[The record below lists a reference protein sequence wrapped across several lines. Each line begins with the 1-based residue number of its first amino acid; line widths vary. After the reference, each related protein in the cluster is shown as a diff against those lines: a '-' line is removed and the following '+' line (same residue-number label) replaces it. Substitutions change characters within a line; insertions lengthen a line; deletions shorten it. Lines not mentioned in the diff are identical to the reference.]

1 MQFKCNYYTP
11 FTHLLEQICYKS
23 VIVNAIKIYLLR
35 LLYEG
40 EKMKVY
46 KMMHKGTL
54 KYCAFIDTGEKYSS
68 GRPKEKRF
76 FALKRFD
83 AVAKAEAFQ
92 LRLKTHLP
100 AKDEKPST
108 GETLGFVYSK
118 LQKHWDAKVKLR
130 ERNPKKKK
138 TITDDTRNR
147 YEEYA
152 NALFKVVDKNIQV
165 SKISKLF
172 VADLIDQ
179 LNDLKTESQA
189 YRTYSVFN
197 MIMLHAEKLDY
208 INISPTHAFKEDRPT
223 YDSDG
228 ERTIDDK
235 EMKALYKQILWS
247 YMKYKSQSALILLI
261 EANTGARW
269 GEVAA
274 LHHADFDFK
283 NNIITIKKSKS
294 CKTGKIGLTKSAN
307 LRSDKND
314 KGERY
319 LPIDP
324 RFAEIIKDYIANC
337 QVKDGYL
344 FDCSYTV
351 TQDTLIAAGKRAGS
365 DARETKT
372 FRRWISSK
380 VENDLKGKQ
389 EKDVELLLGHKNSS
403 TKNKYITYNF
413 KNANK
418 IAKLVHSSLN

>member
-1 MQFKCNYYTP
+1 
-11 FTHLLEQICYKS
+11 
-23 VIVNAIKIYLLR
+23 
-35 LLYEG
+35 
-40 EKMKVY
+40 MKVY
-46 KMMHKGTL
+46 KVKHLGKQ
-54 KYCAFIDTGEKYSS
+54 KYCAFVDTGEKYPS

-76 FALKRFD
+76 FGLKRFD
-83 AVAKAEAFQ
+83 AVAKAEAYQ
-92 LRLKTHLP
+92 LKLKTHLP
-100 AKDEKPST
+100 STTEKAPQ
-108 GETLGFVYSK
+108 GETLGYVYSK
-118 LQKHWDAKVKLR
+118 LQKNWDAKVKLR

-147 YEEYA
+147 YEDYA
-152 NALFKVVDKNIQV
+152 SALFKVVDKDIQV
-165 SKISKLF
+165 TNISKLY

-179 LNDLKTESQA
+179 LNDLKSESQA
-189 YRTYSVFN
+189 YRIYSVFN

-223 YDSDG
+223 YDSEG
-228 ERTIDDK
+228 ERSIDDK

-247 YMKYKSQSALILLI
+247 YMKYNSQSALILLI

-294 CKTGKIGLTKSAN
+294 SKTGKIGLTKSAN
-307 LRSDKND
+307 LRSDKKD

-324 RFAEIIKDYIANC
+324 RFAEIIKDYISKC
-337 QVKDGYL
+337 KVKDGYL

-380 VENDLKGKQ
+380 VENDLKDKG
-389 EKDVELLLGHKNSS
+389 EKDVELLLGHKNSA

-418 IAKLVHSSLN
+418 IAKLVHGSLN